1 MSSLKLLDLIRRAF
15 GSRFVNQTIGT
26 KTNIVKPG
34 RFDTNAPTKAL
45 YNPKAFENDQ
55 TYDII
60 ESQLM
65 EYAPFQLSN
74 KNSREVANYQANLE
88 MYLKARN
95 KRAGGSTEFV
105 QAEEGTGEII
115 DLKTKSKVDDE
126 GILSLKEKFGL
137 PEGIDPNSERARFI
151 QRLQRAETGSAEA
164 ESIAQEALEKIIGR
178 GARGPD
184 PFTEGTRRAVMR
196 KILLNDTRINL
207 PDDLRKSLKNFD
219 DLKGP
224 GMDEVDPLIVFE
236 KFYVRDNNKLE
247 ALDDIIEG
255 ARTPEEAANEFLTE
269 LDGFDLVKTKQ
280 KPVVR
285 ESIDDELRELEDQ
298 EILGEDIDPD
308 ELAKG
313 GRVGFKFGS
322 GGKGIKSIIKMM
334 SEKFGKDA
342 LKTADQVVVP
352 DEVLSKTQRELQ
364 ELDELRELYDNPME
378 FVKTVTP
385 KFYERMELKI
395 KYPGITDELIEK
407 ILADDNPQRKAEVL
421 ATMDEAFKMMEKGMS
436 SDAILN
442 AFKKTPRTKNAG
454 GGLNYLMGM

>member
-1 MSSLKLLDLIRRAF
+1 MSNLKLLDLIRRAF

-65 EYAPFQLSN
+65 EYPPFQLSN

-137 PEGIDPNSERARFI
+137 PEGVDPNSEQGKFI
-151 QRLQRAETGSAEA
+151 RDLQRVEAGSAEA
-164 ESIAQEALEKIIGR
+164 EALAKEGLEKIFGVGR

-196 KILLNDTRINL
+196 KILLQDTRIKL
-207 PDDLRKSLKNFD
+207 PPDLKNSLKNFD

-224 GMDEVDPLIVFE
+224 GMDEVDPLVVFE
-236 KFYVRDNNKLE
+236 KFYVRDNNKLDT
-247 ALDDIIEG
+247 LDNIIDG

-269 LDGFDLVKTKQ
+269 FDGFDLVKTKE

-285 ESIDDELRELEDQ
+285 ESIDDEIKELEET
-298 EILGEDIDPD
+298 EILGDD
-308 ELAKG
+308 EVPRDDKA
-313 GRVGFKFGS
+313 S
-322 GGKGIKSIIKMM
+322 GG
-334 SEKFGKDA
+334 
-342 LKTADQVVVP
+342 
-352 DEVLSKTQRELQ
+352 LS
-364 ELDELRELYDNPME
+364 
-378 FVKTVTP
+378 
-385 KFYERMELKI
+385 
-395 KYPGITDELIEK
+395 
-407 ILADDNPQRKAEVL
+407 
-421 ATMDEAFKMMEKGMS
+421 
-436 SDAILN
+436 
-442 AFKKTPRTKNAG
+442 
-454 GGLNYLMGM
+454 YLMGV